1 LASKTFLFVG
11 RKLPVL
17 YPHTHKHFVIGSN
30 GTHYV
35 QPKNSKEI
43 LGVNSHMKNGLK
55 KIQRKENMWQ
65 NISSDLLNIWSKK
78 EAQNW
83 HILIIFANLKGF
95 KLKDIFCDT
104 FHNVCGTQFE
114 KHFPR
119 VYLL

>member
-1 LASKTFLFVG
+1 MASKTFLFVG

-17 YPHTHKHFVIGSN
+17 NPHTHKHFVIGSN

-65 NISSDLLNIWSKK
+65 NISSDLLNITKNWSKRSPK
-78 EAQNW
+78 LAY
-83 HILIIFANLKGF
+83 FDYFRKFKGF
-95 KLKDIFCDT
+95 K
-104 FHNVCGTQFE
+104 VEG
-114 KHFPR
+114 HFLR
-119 VYLL
+119 HIS